1 MEEDVSKAM
10 NEGKPASAH
19 MMQYYIGEFD
29 GETFID
35 TIRADVPL
43 MFEYGLDNYAAVT
56 FANSPKRNMLGWG
69 ENWNYVNKISAGD
82 YRGKM
87 TLAKQLSLVNTEYGY
102 RLCCKPIGV
111 EKIEKQY
118 VVASGDEIK
127 VDADSFT
134 VRMEYG
140 KEFELTFVHE
150 GEKEFV
156 IRGTEREIVV
166 DRSVCGVCEATRDE
180 EIEKYNYDILVAPR
194 FMKNSAHLDIVYDN
208 GFFEIFA
215 ENGLSVFSVMTY
227 V

>member
-1 MEEDVSKAM
+1 MKIAVAGTGYVGLSLATLLSQKNEVVALDVIPEKVEM
-10 NEGKPASAH
+10 VN
-19 MMQYYIGEFD
+19 
-29 GETFID
+29 
-35 TIRADVPL
+35 
-43 MFEYGLDNYAAVT
+43 
-56 FANSPKRNMLGWG
+56 
-69 ENWNYVNKISAGD
+69 NKI
-82 YRGKM
+82 
-87 TLAKQLSLVNTEYGY
+87 
-102 RLCCKPIGV
+102 CPIKDK
-111 EKIEKQY
+111 EIEKQY